1 MTLPKHRT
9 GLGRI
14 RNGLTAGLVL
24 AVSVFVPPGLAQDLD
39 VPILE
44 RAQKDLDTC
53 ALGQVARLKADGDGF
68 LAVRTGPASKFRKID
83 ELHNGDQVWIFDER
97 GEWLGVVYG
106 VAELSCSPIE
116 RDRFL
121 PDHGK
126 SGWIHS
132 NWVDVI
138 AG

>member
-1 MTLPKHRT
+1 MTPKIRT
-9 GLGRI
+9 GPRRI
-14 RNGLTAGLVL
+14 RNGLAASLVL
-24 AVSVFVPPGLAQDLD
+24 AASAFVPVSQAQDLD
-39 VPILE
+39 VPIVE
-44 RAQKDLDTC
+44 RAQEDLDTC
-53 ALGQVARLKADGDGF
+53 ALGQVRRLKAQGDGF

-83 ELHNGDQVWIFDER
+83 ELHNGDRVWIFDQR
-97 GEWLGVVYG
+97 GEWLGVAYG
-106 VAELSCSPIE
+106 VEELSCSPIE